1 MPSRAVS
8 SLRRWRRRYYGSL
21 PNIAQWLPPAWTCQC
36 RWALPAGLEIVDR
49 IPRARD
55 RGFPCSS
62 PREPSEESLDRLP
75 PQPCELHQ
83 GRCRDRI
90 RRLSACLLQQ
100 IPRGVLEIAVGQMLE
115 PLGSALVGYQA
126 IHLRAPEQEPSLYDL
141 HHLAQ
146 RLMIVAKER
155 SFQNALHQGALRR
168 RQCIQLRR
176 KFSDLARMLDLAVI
190 RQPLQAARPHSLN
203 LWRGAAVW
211 NLNHQHVAAG
221 VLREPRCLMCSRVRH
236 AERTVIIRVE
246 RLGVEVA

>member
-8 SLRRWRRRYYGSL
+8 SLPRWRRRYYGSL
-21 PNIAQWLPPAWTCQC
+21 PNIAQWLPPAWTYQC
-36 RWALPAGLEIVDR
+36 RWALPAGLEIVDQ

-55 RGFPCSS
+55 RGFLCSF
-62 PREPSEESLDRLP
+62 PREPNEESLDRLP

-83 GRCRDRI
+83 GRCRNRI

-126 IHLRAPEQEPSLYDL
+126 IHLRAPEQESPLNDL

-176 KFSDLARMLDLAVI
+176 QFPDLARLLDLAVI
-190 RQPLQAARPHSLN
+190 RQPLQAASPHRLN
-203 LWRGAAVW
+203 LWHGAMTRD
-211 NLNHQHVAAG
+211 LDDQHVAAG
-221 VLREPRCLMCSRVRH
+221 VLREPR
-236 AERTVIIRVE
+236 
-246 RLGVEVA
+246 RLVC